1 MKNSKFISSI
11 LVAALILTFTGCGK
25 SENNSKV
32 TIKEPGKSI
41 TVIDNDTK
49 EEETPSVTVDK
60 IDRFDNINITD
71 WLDKETVIVSKDNES
86 LGKLSLSELSD
97 SYPKSLYLYN
107 LTTKEFKLLKEKK
120 DTNLSGAVLSAD
132 KKYLLYTDYTL
143 GDPAFFVMNMNT
155 LKTFVLSNESIAG
168 AKSAKWADNEVIGAA
183 YIGGAYTATTS
194 GDISVLKGLEEENLF
209 LVDRINDKIYYNTSY
224 DETLNMYDTVTKEK
238 TTLEFKS
245 VSDIIPS
252 PDKNQM
258 LILQYNGSKLS
269 LLLTDTDGSNQKVI
283 AEGTELGGVSWSPDQ
298 RLIAYNLQAD
308 VNGSSAKGLYV
319 YDVLTGTSTQIAVD
333 TENAITAFGPTGK
346 ELFFSEYN
354 GTQWNSSIIYLK

>member
-25 SENNSKV
+25 SEDNNSKV

-49 EEETPSVTVDK
+49 EETPAVTVDK
-60 IDRFDNINITD
+60 IDRYENINISD

-86 LGKLSLSELSD
+86 LGKMSLAELSD
-97 SYPKSLYLYN
+97 SYPKSLFLYN
-107 LTTKEFKLLKEKK
+107 LTTKEYKLIKEQK
-120 DTNLSGAVLSAD
+120 DTNLSNAVLSAD
-132 KKYLLYTDYTL
+132 KKHLLFTEFTL
-143 GDPAFFVMNMNT
+143 GDPAFYVLDMDT
-155 LKTFVLSNESIAG
+155 LKTFGLQNESIAG
-168 AKSAKWADNEVIGAA
+168 AMSAKWADNEVIGAA

-194 GDISVLKGLEEENLF
+194 GDISVLKGLEEESLV
-209 LVDRINDKIYYNTSY
+209 LVDKIKDKIYYTTNS
-224 DETLNMYDTVTKEK
+224 DETLKVYDTATKEK
-238 TTLEFKS
+238 SSLELKS

-252 PDKNQM
+252 PDNNQM
-258 LILQYNGSKLS
+258 LVLQYNGSKQS
-269 LLLTDTDGSNQKVI
+269 LLLTDIDGNNQKAI
-283 AEGTELGGVSWSPDQ
+283 AEGTELGGISWSPDQ

-308 VNGSSAKGLYV
+308 VNGSSAKGLYI

>member
-11 LVAALILTFTGCGK
+11 LVAALVITFTGCGK
-25 SENNSKV
+25 SEDNSKV

-41 TVIDNDTK
+41 TVIDNGTK
-49 EEETPSVTVDK
+49 EETPAVTVDK
-60 IDRFDNINITD
+60 IDRYENINITD

-86 LGKLSLSELSD
+86 LGKLSLAELSD

-107 LTTKEFKLLKEKK
+107 LTTKEYKLLKEQK
-120 DTNLSGAVLSAD
+120 DTNLSGGVLSAD
-132 KKYLLYTDYTL
+132 KKHLLYTEYTL
-143 GDPAFFVMNMNT
+143 GDPVFFVMNMDT
-155 LKTFVLSNESIAG
+155 LKTFVLQNESIAG
-168 AKSAKWADNEVIGAA
+168 AMSAKWTDNEVIGAA
-183 YIGGAYTATTS
+183 YIGGAYTATAS
-194 GDISVLKGLEEENLF
+194 GEISVVKGLEEESLF
-209 LVDRINDKIYYNTSY
+209 LVDRINDKIYYNTSS
-224 DETLNMYDTVTKEK
+224 DETLKVYNTATKEK
-238 TTLEFKS
+238 SSLELKS

-258 LILQYNGSKLS
+258 LVVQYNGSKQS
-269 LLLTDTDGSNQKVI
+269 LLLSDTDGSNQKTI
-283 AEGTELGGVSWSPDQ
+283 TEGTELGGVSWSPDQ

-333 TENAITAFGPTGK
+333 TENAVTAFGPTGK
-346 ELFFSEYN
+346 ELFISEYN